1 MLDYIDLK
9 DEVAKN
15 KNSIESEKMKKI
27 FSVFVSGEWIENN
40 NECDMEV
47 LINHVNIFKVT
58 ITAGFPRTE
67 MQ

>member
-40 NECDMEV
+40 NESDMEV
-47 LINHVNIFKVT
+47 LINHVNIFKFT